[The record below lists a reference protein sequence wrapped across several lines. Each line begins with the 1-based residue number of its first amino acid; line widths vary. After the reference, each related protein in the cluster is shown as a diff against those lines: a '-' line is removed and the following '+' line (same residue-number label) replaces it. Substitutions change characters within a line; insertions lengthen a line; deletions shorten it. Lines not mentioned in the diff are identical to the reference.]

1 MPSVPP
7 LDSRFA
13 PIEPERALVERAVAP
28 IEPLVESL
36 RARAVV
42 PFHAAV
48 APLNLPVAVL
58 DVSFAVLQPSFG
70 AIVVAARSRHGR

>member
-1 MPSVPP
+1 MPP
-7 LDSRFA
+7 LNSRFA
-13 PIEPERALVERAVAP
+13 PIEPERALVELAVAP

-48 APLNLPVAVL
+48 APLNLAVAVL
-58 DVSFAVLQPSFG
+58 DAPFAVLQPSFE
-70 AIVVAARSRHGR
+70 AIVVATRSRHGR